1 MRGIPSRTRGT
12 DPGHL
17 RQTIGAAKA
26 HELREQQRR
35 RRTFARW
42 RGAAAAAVVPPVLT
56 AVLTRVPHGMNL
68 TSRVLLFLVAVVA
81 IARLG
86 GMLSALAA
94 AIWASL
100 LLNYYFISPLHS
112 ASIADANDAI
122 ALVVFVIVALT
133 VASVVDLAAKQS
145 RRAARANAEAET
157 LNVLSV
163 SVLRGDGALSALLDQ
178 LRDTFGAASVSL
190 LQLSGAGS
198 HSIGSDSGNGAFP
211 HIIDDTALLSA
222 TSAAQSPT
230 HPAKHSSTHPAAHSS
245 SGSAAHLTL
254 APARPLAPLTDP
266 APPTQAAP
274 AYTADPLA
282 PVDSDSDSAP
292 LTVDSVSTSPWIV
305 IAASGPDPAE
315 SPDQADTVVA
325 VGSGAQ
331 LALRGRVLSPADQH
345 VLAAFTAQ
353 ATAALERRALAQAA
367 AHTANLEAAD
377 KMRTAVLTAVSH
389 DLRAPLSAARAAV
402 NTLADPE
409 LEVAAQDRV
418 ELLDIA
424 DDSLARLTRLVEDL
438 LDMSRLQ
445 AGALKPRLE
454 PFAAEEIVPPAL
466 DSLSDATERVRFD
479 QPAPDVPAML
489 ADGPLLER
497 VVANLVA
504 NAIRYTDSPVRITAI
519 SRNGL
524 VELRVTDHGPGI
536 PDSARDLLFRP
547 FQRLGDRDNST
558 GVGLGLA
565 LARGLTESMGGTL
578 VPEHTPGGGLTMV
591 VSLPAAPEA
600 APDPAATSAEP

>member
-100 LLNYYFISPLHS
+100 LLNYYFIFPLHS

-190 LQLSGAGS
+190 LQLSGEGS
-198 HSIGSDSGNGAFP
+198 RSIGSDSGNGAFP
-211 HIIDDTALLSA
+211 HIADDTALLSA
-222 TSAAQSPT
+222 TSAA
-230 HPAKHSSTHPAAHSS
+230 HSSTHPAAHSS
-245 SGSAAHLTL
+245 SGPADHLTL
-254 APARPLAPLTDP
+254 TPARPLAPLTDP

-274 AYTADPLA
+274 AYAADPLPPA
-282 PVDSDSDSAP
+282 DSDSAP
-292 LTVDSVSTSPWIV
+292 LTVDSVSVSPWIV

-325 VGSGAQ
+325 VGSGGQ

-409 LEVAAQDRV
+409 LEVGAQDRV

-504 NAIRYTDSPVRITAI
+504 NAIRHTDSPVRITAV
-519 SRNGL
+519 SRHGL

-600 APDPAATSAEP
+600 VPDPAATSAEP

>member
-1 MRGIPSRTRGT
+1 MRGIPSRAPGA
-12 DPGHL
+12 DPGRP
-17 RQTIGAAKA
+17 RQKIGAAA
-26 HELREQQRR
+26 ADEPGRGRR
-35 RRTFARW
+35 AFARW
-42 RGAAAAAVVPPVLT
+42 RGLAAALVVPPVL
-56 AVLTRVPHGMNL
+56 AAALDRVPHGLNL
-68 TSRVLLFLVAVVA
+68 TSRILLFLVAVVA
-81 IARLG
+81 VARLG

-100 LLNYYFISPLHS
+100 LLNYYFIFPLHS

-122 ALVVFVIVALT
+122 ALGVFVIVALT

-178 LRDTFGAASVSL
+178 LRETFGAESVSL
-190 LQLSGAGS
+190 LQRVTPDRDGSAGDQAGPAAPVPIVES
-198 HSIGSDSGNGAFP
+198 EPPARL
-211 HIIDDTALLSA
+211 ALPGGLEELSA
-222 TSAAQSPT
+222 D
-230 HPAKHSSTHPAAHSS
+230 H
-245 SGSAAHLTL
+245 
-254 APARPLAPLTDP
+254 
-266 APPTQAAP
+266 
-274 AYTADPLA
+274 ADWA
-282 PVDSDSDSAP
+282 
-292 LTVDSVSTSPWIV
+292 V
-305 IAASGPDPAE
+305 IAASGPGPAAAPGE
-315 SPDQADTVVA
+315 ADTVVA
-325 VGSGAQ
+325 VGPGAQ

-353 ATAALERRALAQAA
+353 ATAALERRALAQSAA
-367 AHTANLEAAD
+367 YTANLEAAD
-377 KMRTAVLTAVSH
+377 KMRTALLTAVSH
-389 DLRAPLSAARAAV
+389 DLRAPLSAVRAAV

-409 LEVAAQDRV
+409 LEFGEQDRA

-424 DDSLARLTRLVEDL
+424 DESLARLTRLVEDL
-438 LDMSRLQ
+438 LDMSRIQ

-454 PFAAEEIVPPAL
+454 PLAAEDVVPPAL
-466 DSLSDATERVRFD
+466 DGLPPGAAERVRFD
-479 QPAPDVPAML
+479 QPDPSVPAML

-504 NAIRYTDSPVRITAI
+504 NAIRYAGTPVVITA
-519 SRNGL
+519 SARDGL

-536 PDSARDLLFRP
+536 PEAARELVFRP

-578 VPEHTPGGGLTMV
+578 VPEQTPGGGLTMV
-591 VSLPAAPEA
+591 IGLPAAPDGIEPA
-600 APDPAATSAEP
+600 APVVAAPLDD